1 MTLPPL
7 ASGAGRGGRRL
18 LVGTLLVLL
27 VATGSPRLAAADDDP
42 FSTTVTVDAT
52 SDNAAKA
59 RELARIDGQRR
70 ALNAIV
76 DRLAGGAGKAKLPK
90 LNDSQITDLV
100 VSFEVANEK
109 MSAVRYIADYTFH
122 FRADALRKTLQT
134 AGIAIVEPGT
144 TEASGTPNAGDAGAK
159 PVVVLPVYQ
168 TGTQAV
174 LWEDPN
180 PWRQA
185 WAQRAAG
192 AGSAKLLV
200 PMGDV
205 GDVRAIDAETAR
217 TGDAAALGAI
227 AGKYA
232 ADEVLLVLAVQRA
245 ANGEKPG
252 GLDVTVRRYKS
263 GRSVDVH
270 SDSVDANPAEG
281 SDALCARAAAQIA
294 ADIDTGW
301 KNVKELRVDQQGSI
315 VATLAINGLDDWIKL
330 RSRVAASPA
339 VRKLDIRSLSRQ
351 EATIEIQYVGSL
363 DALKASLAGNR
374 LNLEGGD
381 PMWRIARSD
390 GDRP

>member
-1 MTLPPL
+1 M
-7 ASGAGRGGRRL
+7 
-18 LVGTLLVLL
+18 
-27 VATGSPRLAAADDDP
+27 
-42 FSTTVTVDAT
+42 
-52 SDNAAKA
+52 
-59 RELARIDGQRR
+59 
-70 ALNAIV
+70 
-76 DRLAGGAGKAKLPK
+76 
-90 LNDSQITDLV
+90 
-100 VSFEVANEK
+100 
-109 MSAVRYIADYTFH
+109 RYIADYTFH
-122 FRADALRKTLQT
+122 FRADALRKTLQA

-217 TGDAAALGAI
+217 AGDAAALGAI

-294 ADIDTGW
+294 ADIDTG
-301 KNVKELRVDQQGSI
+301 
-315 VATLAINGLDDWIKL
+315 
-330 RSRVAASPA
+330 
-339 VRKLDIRSLSRQ
+339 
-351 EATIEIQYVGSL
+351 
-363 DALKASLAGNR
+363 
-374 LNLEGGD
+374 
-381 PMWRIARSD
+381 
-390 GDRP
+390 